1 MSARNTLII
10 KENRDTCYS
19 LFQQC
24 DNYNIL
30 FKALDLLYIKD
41 KDETIKNLEKLSSN
55 MSINQ
60 KPNYYQ
66 KDFLENIWIIDL
78 HNYCFYTIEDKSNL
92 FNFNLLSFKALSLFY
107 FYNPDLLKKWV
118 FGNIIQDI
126 LVEKSGYYYSI
137 FKNGRKINAGNSK
150 ITII

>member
-137 FKNGRKINAGNSK
+137 FKKR
-150 ITII
+150 